1 MTEELNWQNRVRH
14 FLEREPVKLA
24 LLAALAVV
32 LFVAVTGISRLY
44 QAQQQSLGSR
54 WFNRGVDDL
63 NAKQFD
69 RAVIEFRA
77 ALVYSRDN
85 YDYQLNLAKS
95 LVGLKRPGEAYAY
108 LINLWDRQPED
119 GLVNLELARIA
130 AQRGQNEQAQRYYH
144 NAIYAT
150 WPGDAASSETERRD
164 ARLELIEYLLK
175 INARPQAQAELMALT
190 ANLGDDP
197 EEQMKVGNLYLQAQD
212 YEHALAAF
220 RDALKGEH
228 HDAAALAGAG
238 RAAFEL
244 ARYDMAEKYLRD
256 AVAANAADTESADR
270 LRTTELVLRL
280 DPFRAEISA
289 AQRNRAVLDAFA
301 TAGERLK
308 SCAAASGSATPTES
322 ESSLADNWTKMRP
335 QVTAAGLARNPDL
348 VSAAMGL
355 VFDVEQHASAT
366 CGTPAGADLALLLIA
381 KLHEGN

>member
-1 MTEELNWQNRVRH
+1 MAEELNWQSRVRQ

-24 LLAALAVV
+24 LLAGLAVV
-32 LFVAVTGISRLY
+32 LFVTVTGISRLY
-44 QAQQQSLGSR
+44 QEQQQSLGSR
-54 WFNRGVDDL
+54 WFSRGVADL
-63 NAKQFD
+63 NAGQFD

-85 YDYQLNLAKS
+85 YDYQLNLAES
-95 LVGLKRPGEAYAY
+95 LVGLKRTGEAYAY

-119 GLVNLELARIA
+119 GVVNLELARIA
-130 AQRGQNEQAQRYYH
+130 AERGQSEQAQRYYH

-150 WPGDAASSETERRD
+150 WPGDAASSANERRD
-164 ARLELIEYLLK
+164 ARQELIEYLLK

-190 ANLGDDP
+190 ANLRDDP
-197 EEQMKVGNLYLQAQD
+197 GEQMKLGSLYLRAQD
-212 YEHALAAF
+212 YEHALSAF
-220 RDALKGEH
+220 REALKGEH

-256 AVAANAADTESADR
+256 AVAANAADSESADR

-280 DPFRAEISA
+280 DPFRTEISA

-301 TAGERLK
+301 AAGERLK
-308 SCAAASGSATPTES
+308 SCAAADGGAVPTES
-322 ESSLADNWTKMRP
+322 QTSLADSWEKMKP
-335 QVTAAGLARNPDL
+335 KVTATGLERNPDL
-348 VSAAMGL
+348 ASAAMGV
-355 VFDVEQHASAT
+355 VFEVEQQTSAT
-366 CGTPAGADLALLLIA
+366 CGMPAGSDLALLLIA